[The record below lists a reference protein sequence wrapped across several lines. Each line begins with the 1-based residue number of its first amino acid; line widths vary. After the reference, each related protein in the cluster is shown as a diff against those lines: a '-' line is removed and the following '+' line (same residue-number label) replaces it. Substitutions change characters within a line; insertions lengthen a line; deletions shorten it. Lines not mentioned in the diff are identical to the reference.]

1 MVCWFGHERGYMLCL
16 AIVFQILHRM
26 GVSVSSA
33 KSQPT
38 AGTDHLGD
46 DFPGFNERVAIVTSG
61 SVHGPCSSRAG
72 DSSLSKLLVVVSL
85 A

>member
-1 MVCWFGHERGYMLCL
+1 MLCL

-26 GVSVSSA
+26 GVSVCSA

-38 AGTDHLGD
+38 AGTDHLGE
-46 DFPGFNERVAIVTSG
+46 DFPGFSERMAIVTSS

-72 DSSLSKLLVVVSL
+72 ESSVSKLSVEVSF